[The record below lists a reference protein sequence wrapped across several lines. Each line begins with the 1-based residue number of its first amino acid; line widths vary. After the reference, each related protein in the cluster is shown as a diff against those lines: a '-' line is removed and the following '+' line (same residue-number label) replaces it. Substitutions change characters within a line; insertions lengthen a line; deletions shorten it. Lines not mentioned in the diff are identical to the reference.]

1 MYSCC
6 LRALAKQATSTSRYA
21 AGEAQM
27 AAAVGIEA
35 GNMVKKSHRHHLH
48 SSRAASAYPSP
59 ASAPQASTSAAPSG
73 FLQYTTRASSTVS
86 NVQSNDANTMYY
98 QPSAE
103 QVTSHLNTLLEG
115 LQPPLSSELAMRMV
129 THKGSSSANLSSS
142 QHNTKLSLIGRRVL
156 RLYLAVFLHAHNS
169 TPKSADSSMNDLL
182 ERLAHTH
189 TLGRYVAPR
198 WNLERNM
205 HWRQMVGPDG
215 RPTGLEKISG
225 QAVEAILG
233 GLYRQ
238 YGAAVALQ
246 VFNSR
251 ILAFLPLPSE
261 LREPAIQL
269 AQRHGDLSS
278 SNPASLESTS

>member
-1 MYSCC
+1 MESHCWLFPVSTRPFRQGRTGSKSVDRLPRLCQCRVRSATMKGVLPMYSCC

-142 QHNTKLSLIGRRVL
+142 QHNTKLSLIGEP
-156 RLYLAVFLHAHNS
+156 LHPN
-169 TPKSADSSMNDLL
+169 TKF
-182 ERLAHTH
+182 
-189 TLGRYVAPR
+189 V
-198 WNLERNM
+198 
-205 HWRQMVGPDG
+205 
-215 RPTGLEKISG
+215 IS
-225 QAVEAILG
+225 
-233 GLYRQ
+233 YC
-238 YGAAVALQ
+238 
-246 VFNSR
+246 
-251 ILAFLPLPSE
+251 
-261 LREPAIQL
+261 
-269 AQRHGDLSS
+269 
-278 SNPASLESTS
+278 

>member
-6 LRALAKQATSTSRYA
+6 LRALAKQASQHQQHQIAEVQAGVA
-21 AGEAQM
+21 AT
-27 AAAVGIEA
+27 AALASQNA
-35 GNMVKKSHRHHLH
+35 SFPRTRHYRQYH
-48 SSRAASAYPSP
+48 SSQPAAYIEPISPS
-59 ASAPQASTSAAPSG
+59 QASTSAVPSS
-73 FLQYTTRASSTVS
+73 FPSRSTARS
-86 NVQSNDANTMYY
+86 TKSGSQAKHYD
-98 QPSAE
+98 PSPD
-103 QVTSHLNTLLEG
+103 QVTSHLNTLFEG
-115 LQPPLSSELAMRMV
+115 LQPPISPELAIRMV
-129 THKGSSSANLSSS
+129 THKGAASPDYATPLL
-142 QHNTKLSLIGRRVL
+142 HNTKLSLIGRRVL

-169 TPKSADSSMNDLL
+169 TKTLGDAPLNDLL

-205 HWRQMVGPDG
+205 AWREMIGPDG

-238 YGAAVALQ
+238 YGAAIALQ

-251 ILAFLPLPSE
+251 ILAFLPLPSD
-261 LREPAIQL
+261 LREPAINL
-269 AQRHGDLSS
+269 AQKYGDLAATQSE
-278 SNPASLESTS
+278 ASLSS